1 MSTDENIPAQFEI
14 ASPEFGPPS
23 VKLNGQDIGQHIPAE
38 DDAVV
43 VRVVAPAGREAHFVV
58 ELKLRADVTFNGQ
71 ALIATTD

>member
-1 MSTDENIPAQFEI
+1 MATNEYTSAQFEI
-14 ASPEFGPPS
+14 TSPEFGPPS
-23 VKLNGQDIGQHIPAE
+23 VRLNGEDIAVHIPAE

-43 VRVVAPAGREAHFVV
+43 VRAVAPAEGDPYFVV